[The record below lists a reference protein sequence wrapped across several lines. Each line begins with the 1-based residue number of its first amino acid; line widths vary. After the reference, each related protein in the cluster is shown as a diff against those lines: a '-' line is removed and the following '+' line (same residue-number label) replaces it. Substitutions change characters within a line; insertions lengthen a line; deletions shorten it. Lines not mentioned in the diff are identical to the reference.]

1 MAVNVS
7 VEKHGTENSMSLI
20 RRFTKRVQGA
30 GIVRRV
36 KGNRY
41 RLRTQSKGKRKVSA
55 LTRVSKRAK
64 AVEMEKMGLAEPKPI
79 RGRK

>member
-1 MAVNVS
+1 
-7 VEKHGTENSMSLI
+7 MSLI

-41 RLRTQSKGKRKVSA
+41 RLRELSKNKRRMSA
-55 LTRVSKRAK
+55 LVRVEKRAK
-64 AVEMEKMGLAEPKPI
+64 TQEMEKLGLIQEKPV
-79 RGRK
+79 RGRR